1 MAIKPKFFFN
11 ILLIS
16 MLNSLIN
23 LPPELQLEALKII
36 ARTEGLS
43 GLKGICETNQ
53 YLSDLCRINKHILIK
68 ESDKPRLSKLFT
80 YIEQHGAE
88 GLQDMET
95 GGFCERN
102 KEIINQ
108 KIDEYLE
115 QNPQQHANLFEI
127 RVELSES
134 EFDQDMDF
142 IISDSLQEAFD
153 KWPYR
158 HFMRRGDILFNSIYP
173 RYRNDGKCLFDGEQ
187 LIGLDSEFNE
197 YGHVSKEFLAF
208 TEFPPN
214 YWDNLAYNGYNVAW
228 VDFSQLNIINSYDDN
243 HYDKL
248 YICHEVEFSG
258 KNYCIMTEPGE
269 DIPEGRVLIYND
281 GDEHHESDYFVETFN

>member
-142 IISDSLQEAFD
+142 IISASLQEAFD

-214 YWDNLAYNGYNVAW
+214 YWDNLAYNGINIAW
-228 VDFSQLNIINSYDDN
+228 VDFSQLNVNNIGNINRYDN
-243 HYDKL
+243 IYSC
-248 YICHEVEFSG
+248 YEVEY
-258 KNYCIMTEPGE
+258 NDNTYRLLLEQNE
-269 DIPEGRVLIYND
+269 EIPEGIVLIYND
-281 GDEHHESDYFVETFN
+281 GDEHDEFDYIIETFN

>member
-1 MAIKPKFFFN
+1 
-11 ILLIS
+11 

-43 GLKGICETNQ
+43 GLKSICEANQ
-53 YLSDLCRINKHILIK
+53 YLRELCRINKHILIK

-88 GLQDMET
+88 GLQNMET

-208 TEFPPN
+208 IEFPPN
-214 YWDNLAYNGYNVAW
+214 YWDNLTYNGINIAW
-228 VDFSQLNIINSYDDN
+228 VDFSQLNVNNIGNINRYDN
-243 HYDKL
+243 IYSC
-248 YICHEVEFSG
+248 YEVEY
-258 KNYCIMTEPGE
+258 NDNTYRLLLEQNE
-269 DIPEGRVLIYND
+269 EIPEGIVLVYND
-281 GDEHHESDYFVETFN
+281 GDEHDEFDYIIETFN

>member
-1 MAIKPKFFFN
+1 
-11 ILLIS
+11 

-43 GLKGICETNQ
+43 GLKSICETNQ

-102 KEIINQ
+102 KEIIIQ

-115 QNPQQHANLFEI
+115 QNPQQYANLFEI
-127 RVELSES
+127 RVELFES

-214 YWDNLAYNGYNVAW
+214 YWDNLAYNGINIAW
-228 VDFSQLNIINSYDDN
+228 VDFSQLNVNNIGNINMYDN
-243 HYDKL
+243 IYSC
-248 YICHEVEFSG
+248 YEVEY
-258 KNYCIMTEPGE
+258 NDNTYRLLLEQNE
-269 DIPEGRVLIYND
+269 EIPEGIVLIYND
-281 GDEHHESDYFVETFN
+281 GDEHDEFDYIIETFN

>member
-214 YWDNLAYNGYNVAW
+214 YWDNLAYNGINIAW
-228 VDFSQLNIINSYDDN
+228 VDFSQLNVNNIGNINRYDN
-243 HYDKL
+243 IYSC
-248 YICHEVEFSG
+248 YEVEY
-258 KNYCIMTEPGE
+258 NDNTYRLLLEHNE
-269 DIPEGRVLIYND
+269 EIPEGIVLIYND
-281 GDEHHESDYFVETFN
+281 GDEHDEFDYIIETFN